1 MTVNPEQGLRCAGCW
16 LLVMGIL
23 GGIVSPLGPLW
34 AFIVGCVL
42 SCCAGGDAKLRK
54 QIPCARCVSITGIV
68 FCSISLVGAVAGGI
82 WVMGAK
88 SDLCNEWLHWVDY
101 YCVSGSRSSPVDS
114 SACTDDDVCLQS
126 RPAFTSF
133 DTCAS
138 NGGGVGDN
146 CAGNW
151 MQAKVRKEDM
161 FDCCCASCG
170 WYSGGY
176 SQVMCDRARSDLD
189 AQCGLVESA
198 GLALTLVPSTYSI
211 ICIIAFRYVLIRSGQ
226 VLKKPDPVAV

>member
-101 YCVSGSRSSPVDS
+101 YCVSGSQSSPVDS
-114 SACTDDDVCLQS
+114 SACTDDTHVCLQS

-138 NGGGVGDN
+138 NGGGGDMCDLSLRN
-146 CAGNW
+146 C
-151 MQAKVRKEDM
+151 V
-161 FDCCCASCG
+161 CASRRAGHLVFLCPVPRVPDP
-170 WYSGGY
+170 WPDRS
-176 SQVMCDRARSDLD
+176 VVAFVRARSCLYC
-189 AQCGLVESA
+189 ACGVQGMAIEPVSVFLLQEKTRTRQC
-198 GLALTLVPSTYSI
+198 P
-211 ICIIAFRYVLIRSGQ
+211 
-226 VLKKPDPVAV
+226 